1 MTAKP
6 GLSVVGKTTQVI
18 TTQETITPEQ
28 AQAML
33 DKNQNNR
40 PLKQASIKRYASA
53 MVEGKWALN
62 GQGIILDGNDNL
74 LDGQHRLH
82 ACVRAGVSFTT
93 LVVRGVVRED
103 AFSTMDTGRNR
114 TPADILAMLGSIEY
128 KATATAIRMLIS
140 YFRSINNV
148 AGKKDDIEPYEVAAF
163 FEEHPEIEKAAELSG
178 SFGSKLKPILAP
190 SVVIATAYL
199 ALTNGHGQNEVK
211 TFFTKLRDGT
221 GLEQGNPIFTLRER
235 MQREAREKRR
245 GDAFMRVM
253 ITIRA
258 FNAHVENRQLRQ
270 LRVLD
275 AENKLPVMVK
285 A

>member
-6 GLSVVGKTTQVI
+6 GLSVVGQPTQVT

-28 AQAML
+28 AQTML

-40 PLKQASIKRYASA
+40 PLKEASIKRYASA

-62 GQGIILDGNDNL
+62 GQGIILDGHDNL

-82 ACVRAGVSFTT
+82 ACVRAGVPFLT

-128 KATATAIRMLIS
+128 SATATAIRMLIR
-140 YFRSINNV
+140 YFGTLNNV
-148 AGKKDDIEPYEVAAF
+148 PGKKNDIEPYQVASF
-163 FEEHPEIEKAAELSG
+163 FEEHDEIEKAAELSG
-178 SFGSKLKPILAP
+178 GFGSKLKPIIAP
-190 SVVIATAYL
+190 AVVIATAYL

-221 GLEQGNPIFTLRER
+221 GLEQGNPIFALRER
-235 MQREAREKRR
+235 MQKEARDKARS
-245 GDAFMRVM
+245 DAFQRMLL
-253 ITIRA
+253 TIRA
-258 FNAHVENRQLRQ
+258 FNAHVEGRQLRQ
-270 LRVLD
+270 LVAIGKDGL
-275 AENKLPVMVK
+275 LPTITK